1 MAKVF
6 RFGTGLANYMVAIV
20 SVALAA
26 SLATTIWVFVA
37 QNIHKENFNQHLS
50 DASELQVLAHQI
62 AKYAVESG
70 SGIESSF
77 QSLEKARD
85 RSASLMTALKDGS
98 PERNL
103 PPSPEEIR
111 PTLLKVDAA
120 WQDLETHVNSILLS
134 QTVIVR
140 ADEIVGNMK
149 SVLPNFKQ
157 IVGIAAD
164 QLVGKGTNTQV
175 YHATNLLYIA
185 QRIDTNLG
193 EVLEGGLTTVFAL
206 DQLTQNTDKL
216 EIVVTALTEGD
227 KALGVKAVK
236 NKVVR
241 ESLLEILRQLDGI
254 RVYRDELLGMIA
266 ELLPALSTLG
276 AVDDEETDDLKETGG
291 SSVLTVASENLASLD
306 VELMGFYSSAAGQVR
321 LAGVTVGSGFA
332 IALVVISTSIF
343 LFLSY
348 LIVYQARA
356 KEREVSEQNESNQ
369 AAIRKLLREMGN
381 LANGDLS
388 IEATVTEDITGA
400 IADSINASVESM
412 RDVVFSINDTSEKV
426 SSAADKNQSTIRE
439 LVVAAEQQDKDL
451 VGATEVSK
459 SMAETL
465 QVMASKAEV
474 LAEVATNSLE
484 LAEKGGGAAHKNI
497 NGMGVLREQIQGTS
511 KRIKRLGESS
521 QEIGSIVGLI
531 NGITDQTNILA
542 MNASMQ
548 AAAAG
553 DAGRGFSIV
562 ADEVQRLAE
571 RSGRATKQIETLVSA
586 IQADTSEAVAS
597 MELSIG
603 EVLNGTGLA
612 EEAGRALD
620 DIQKASNQ
628 VTKETM
634 EMVESAKHQSEQA
647 SGLRETMHTIQE
659 ITDQMSEGIS
669 STANGIVYQAD
680 NVLKL
685 RNSVTEFTLPEE
697 Q

>member
-6 RFGTGLANYMVAIV
+6 KVGTGLADYMVTIV
-20 SVALAA
+20 SVALAV
-26 SLATTIWVFVA
+26 SLALTIWVFVA
-37 QNIHKENFNQHLS
+37 QNTHTENFNQHLS
-50 DASELQVLAHQI
+50 NASEQQVLAHQI

-70 SGIESSF
+70 SGIERSF
-77 QSLEKARD
+77 ASLEKVRD
-85 RSASLMTALKDGS
+85 RSAVLMKELKEGS
-98 PERNL
+98 PDRDL
-103 PPSPEEIR
+103 PPSPEAIQ
-111 PTLLKVDAA
+111 PTLAKVDAA
-120 WQDLETHVNSILLS
+120 WQNLEAHVNSILLS
-134 QTVIVR
+134 QEVIVR

-149 SVLPNFKQ
+149 SLLPNFKQ
-157 IVGIAAD
+157 TVGAAAD
-164 QLVGKGTNTQV
+164 QMVGSGTNKQV

-185 QRIDTNLG
+185 QRIDTNLS
-193 EVLEGGLTTVFAL
+193 EVLEGGLSTVFAL
-206 DQLTQNTDKL
+206 DQLTQNTDRL
-216 EIVVTALTEGD
+216 EIVVTALAEGD
-227 KALGVKAVK
+227 KTLGVKAVK
-236 NKVVR
+236 NRAMK

-254 RVYRDELLGMIA
+254 RVYRDELLDMIA
-266 ELLPALSTLG
+266 ELLPALTTLG
-276 AVDDEETDDLKETGG
+276 AVADEEDDELAETSG

-306 VELMGFYSSAAGQVR
+306 GELVEFYRSSAGQLEVAG
-321 LAGVTVGSGFA
+321 LTIGSGFA
-332 IALVVISTSIF
+332 GFMVAISTSVF
-343 LFLSY
+343 LLLSY
-348 LIVYQARA
+348 LIVYQARTRE
-356 KEREVSEQNESNQ
+356 KEVSEQNESNQ
-369 AAIRKLLREMGN
+369 AAIRQLLREMGN

-412 RDVVFSINDTSEKV
+412 REVVFSINDTSEKV
-426 SSAADKNQSTIRE
+426 SSAAERNQSTIRE
-439 LVVAAEQQDKDL
+439 LVVAAEQQSKELSD
-451 VGATEVSK
+451 ATEVSK

-465 QVMASKAEV
+465 REMASNAEI
-474 LAEVATNSLE
+474 LAEVATTSLD
-484 LAEKGGGAAHKNI
+484 LAEKGGGAAHQNI

-571 RSGRATKQIETLVSA
+571 RSGRATKQIETLVTT

-597 MELSIG
+597 MELSIA

-620 DIQKASNQ
+620 DIQKASRK
-628 VTKETM
+628 VTEETT
-634 EMVESAKHQSEQA
+634 EMVASAKYQSEQA
-647 SGLRETMHTIQE
+647 SGLRETMHAIQD
-659 ITDQMSEGIS
+659 ITDQMSEGIT
-669 STANGIVYQAD
+669 STAKGIVYQVD
-680 NVLKL
+680 NVVKL